1 MKLFTAALF
10 FGFLAAP
17 LSIAQPSPSP
27 SSAAPNTSSSVL
39 PSPSTTTSILPR
51 PTNVNGTAPPAGNV
65 TIPAAGNCDFQ
76 RRTTCFNGATA
87 DSLCAQKT
95 QLTTVANCLRQI
107 PGCELE
113 ATQIAGAAALPATTC
128 VQMTQKVISAESPA
142 ARNTTNP
149 LPPSPTSNPFA
160 NPSTVKP
167 ADSKTNSGDT
177 VRSTLSIIGGAAIM
191 GAAVLL

>member
-1 MKLFTAALF
+1 MKLFTALF

-27 SSAAPNTSSSVL
+27 SSAAPNTSSSAL
-39 PSPSTTTSILPR
+39 PSSTTSILPR
-51 PTNVNGTAPPAGNV
+51 PTNVNGTAPAAGNV

-87 DSLCAQKT
+87 DSLCAQKP

-142 ARNTTNP
+142 ARNNTTP

-167 ADSKTNSGDT
+167 ADSKANSGDT
-177 VRSTLSIIGGAAIM
+177 VKSTLSIIIGGAAIM
-191 GAAVLL
+191 GAAALL